1 MFANRFT
8 ALVDACSLAGALKRN
23 LLLSLAEADFYR
35 LRWSTKILDETE
47 KAIIDILTKK
57 EAKDPQG
64 HAAYTRGQME
74 QAFQDATVE
83 GYDLLLPSVQGL
95 PDANDAHVVAA
106 AIMTRAHVI
115 VTDNL
120 KDFPAEILGPLGL
133 SVVSTDDFLANTIA
147 LNEAAAINVIRKMR
161 ESFQRP
167 EMNAESLLLKI
178 EAAELPATANLL
190 KDFIEIL

>member
-35 LRWSTKILDETE
+35 LRWSGRILDETQE
-47 KAIIDILTKK
+47 AIVGILTKK

-64 HAAYTRGQME
+64 HAAYTRAQME
-74 QAFQDATVE
+74 RAFKEALVE
-83 GYDLLLPSVQGL
+83 GYGLLLPSIQGL
-95 PDANDAHVVAA
+95 PDADDAHVVAA
-106 AIMTRAHVI
+106 AIAARAHVI

-120 KDFPAEILGPLGL
+120 KDFPGDVLEPLGL
-133 SVVSTDDFLANTIA
+133 AAVNTDDFLANTIA

-167 EMNAESLLLKI
+167 EISAEVLLLKM

-190 KDFIEIL
+190 KDFVEIL

>member
-1 MFANRFT
+1 
-8 ALVDACSLAGALKRN
+8 VDACSLAGALKRN

-57 EAKDPQG
+57 EAKDPPG

-74 QAFQDATVE
+74 QAFQEATVE
-83 GYDLLLPSVQGL
+83 GYDLLLPSIRGL

-120 KDFPAEILGPLGL
+120 KDFPTEILGPLGL
-133 SVVSTDDFLANTIA
+133 SVVNTDDFLANTIA

-167 EMNAESLLLKI
+167 EMNAEGLLLKI